1 MYSHS
6 FHAKLI
12 WFQEKKTFNFSLCW
26 HCFGWSCSDGP
37 NMCGETGRNSKG
49 DWRCTLITK
58 INNCMIDGNERKP
71 RASIL
76 PYPLNLRWC
85 GRSRCH
91 FSFLALLPREAARTL
106 RQEGAQGFPLGCE
119 NSIVRNKEWVSEGIR
134 LYLLSVKQPGAGKN
148 VHGTIKKWSRTK
160 KEKKSL

>member
-12 WFQEKKTFNFSLCW
+12 WFEGNKKKSFNFSLRW
-26 HCFGWSCSDGP
+26 HCVGWNRSDEP
-37 NMCGETGRNSKG
+37 NVCGETGRNSKG
-49 DWRCTLITK
+49 GWSCTLITK
-58 INNCMIDGNERKP
+58 INNCMIDGNRRKP

-76 PYPLNLRWC
+76 PLPFEFQYP
-85 GRSRCH
+85 
-91 FSFLALLPREAARTL
+91 SFALMWTQQMSLLLCCFIATPSSAESLPVR
-106 RQEGAQGFPLGCE
+106 AQGFPSGCE

-148 VHGTIKKWSRTK
+148 AHGAIKK
-160 KEKKSL
+160 